1 MEHLQTLSKTDRE
14 LVRKIVDI
22 ITSDLSMHYS
32 IPDLAEMVWVNRS
45 KLQRLFMMAYGKG
58 PYEYLSDLRLE
69 KAQDLLLAG
78 VSLKQIS
85 VKIGFSGELSEAN
98 FIRFFKKK
106 TGFTPGSWKKSQ
118 IKMTG

>member
-22 ITSDLSMHYS
+22 IASDLSRHYS

-45 KLQRLFMMAYGKG
+45 KLQRIFMAAYGKG

-69 KAQDLLLAG
+69 KAQSLLLTG
-78 VSLKQIS
+78 MSLKQIS
-85 VKIGFSGELSEAN
+85 IKIGFSGDLSEAN

-106 TGFTPGSWKKSQ
+106 TGFTPGSWKEIH
-118 IKMTG
+118 IKLTG